1 MGSCHLVSPDHF
13 TRVAKLWCYT
23 IHYPRLSILF
33 SNSFSKPFHLRDN
46 FKVQMQ
52 ECFFIKKCFSAF
64 FWLSLNPK
72 PSLIW
77 SLLQRKKIIKLSP
90 LCRWWSSLRVYIKR
104 RLTFTTPP
112 FHWFY
117 STVIK
122 CRTNDGIL
130 YRMMRSLLDVILII
144 EENFIHWGGKTVCA

>member
-52 ECFFIKKCFSAF
+52 ECFLLRSAFQDF